1 MEFIYF
7 KIFLTKIIFFV
18 LINLTLEQKEINN
31 ISTPSPPPF
40 NTLNSLQLI
49 SKNLS
54 QCHILLEKIPEELKE
69 YNKQLEYALKLA
81 NNISSEVGEVLLIN
95 EEKELPGQLQDHHR
109 EWTING
115 DIEIENEP
123 EILKGNNDG
132 IKILKN
138 NFFELNK
145 TELLTLENIDKYLE
159 RQLRQAKN
167 KHCLLS
173 LVNKLAKIQKSTV
186 NFRIEATGLNKEIK
200 ELLNNSSTNY
210 LELAKAEIKLTNSD
224 NKDVSSS
231 MNIYGIIT
239 GGDKQ
244 KIFYGISAVS

>member
-167 KHCLLS
+167 KY
-173 LVNKLAKIQKSTV
+173 I
-186 NFRIEATGLNKEIK
+186 
-200 ELLNNSSTNY
+200 
-210 LELAKAEIKLTNSD
+210 
-224 NKDVSSS
+224 
-231 MNIYGIIT
+231 
-239 GGDKQ
+239 
-244 KIFYGISAVS
+244 KIFEINN

>member
-1 MEFIYF
+1 
-7 KIFLTKIIFFV
+7 
-18 LINLTLEQKEINN
+18 
-31 ISTPSPPPF
+31 
-40 NTLNSLQLI
+40 
-49 SKNLS
+49 
-54 QCHILLEKIPEELKE
+54 KIPEELTE

-167 KHCLLS
+167 KY
-173 LVNKLAKIQKSTV
+173 K
-186 NFRIEATGLNKEIK
+186 
-200 ELLNNSSTNY
+200 
-210 LELAKAEIKLTNSD
+210 
-224 NKDVSSS
+224 
-231 MNIYGIIT
+231 NI
-239 GGDKQ
+239 
-244 KIFYGISAVS
+244 